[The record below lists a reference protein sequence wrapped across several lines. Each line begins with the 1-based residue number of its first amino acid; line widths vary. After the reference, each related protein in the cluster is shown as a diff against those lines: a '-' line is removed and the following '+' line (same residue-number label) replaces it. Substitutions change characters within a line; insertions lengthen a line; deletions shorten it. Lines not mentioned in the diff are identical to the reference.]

1 MQSISKRFL
10 AFIYAE
16 SRQVP
21 KRIIEIINEFLAIFG
36 EILCN
41 KHHFNSFTFLLVH
54 PLTDP
59 FLPLCKEFKMLASKA
74 RVDSPQLDRY
84 TLP

>member
-21 KRIIEIINEFLAIFG
+21 KRIIQIINKFLAIFG

-41 KHHFNSFTFLLVH
+41 RHHFNSFTFLLVH
-54 PLTDP
+54 LLTYP
-59 FLPLCKEFKMLASKA
+59 FLPLWKELRMLASKA
-74 RVDSPQLDRY
+74 GTDSHQLDRY